1 MSRIDGVVEYFNSLP
16 EVKRIHE
23 LENFIDNNKEIKK
36 LFLEIKRLQKQIVNS
51 KEYNQIKQYT
61 IQMKEYETLK
71 AKLLDFPFVEEYL
84 EALDIIYNEL
94 SMFTANVSDKL
105 DKLLNGE

>member
-61 IQMKEYETLK
+61 IQMNEYDNLK

-94 SMFTANVSDKL
+94 SMFTANVSEKL